1 MTAYVLTTEHKDIK
15 STSLRTTIFKI
26 FEFLLYP
33 SIRKK
38 QLQKTEHQKGHS
50 CMQYC

>member
-1 MTAYVLTTEHKDIK
+1 MTAYVLTTEHKDIQ

-38 QLQKTEHQKGHS
+38 TASEDRAS
-50 CMQYC
+50 ERT